1 MRGRHCANRTRVRR
15 ADRLWGTD
23 DRQCGTGGRS
33 RGRKGRQQGRRC
45 RNGGARDGQSTAP
58 PGQLGACLSTPTSG
72 PSAHRAR
79 SLARRLALQALY
91 QIQINPLPWQDV
103 ETQFANDPE
112 ADRGDLEYFR
122 GLIAVIAPNR
132 EALDLRL
139 AGLCEIAPPE
149 LDPIEHAVLWLGLHE
164 LQSHPELPYRVALDE
179 AVQLTKQFGAT
190 DGHKFVNAVLDRAAK
205 QLRPDEYGTP
215 AGTSE

>member
-1 MRGRHCANRTRVRR
+1 MA
-15 ADRLWGTD
+15 
-23 DRQCGTGGRS
+23 
-33 RGRKGRQQGRRC
+33 
-45 RNGGARDGQSTAP
+45 
-58 PGQLGACLSTPTSG
+58 SG
-72 PSAHRAR
+72 DVSHRAR

-103 ETQFANDPE
+103 QLQFAADPE
-112 ADRGDLEYFR
+112 AERVDRDYFR
-122 GLIAVIAPNR
+122 KLIEAVAPNR

-139 AGLCEIAPPE
+139 SALCEIPPQE

-164 LQSHPELPYRVALDE
+164 LQSCPELPYRVALAE

-205 QLRPDEYGTP
+205 ESRPHEYGRP
-215 AGTSE
+215 VE